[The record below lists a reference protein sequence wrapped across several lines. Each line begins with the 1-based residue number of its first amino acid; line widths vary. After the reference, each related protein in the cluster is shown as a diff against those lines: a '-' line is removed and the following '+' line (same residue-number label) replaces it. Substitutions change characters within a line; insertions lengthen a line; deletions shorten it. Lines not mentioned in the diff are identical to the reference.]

1 MDPWLICYLIERKCV
16 LIRNLATILPW
27 KFKFLEN
34 FSVLMQLMEV
44 SNKGSFYLVGLNNL
58 IKAVAVWVSQNILTF
73 FILIEISE
81 IKLF

>member
-1 MDPWLICYLIERKCV
+1 ME
-16 LIRNLATILPW
+16 
-27 KFKFLEN
+27 
-34 FSVLMQLMEV
+34 LMEV

-73 FILIEISE
+73 FILIEIFE

>member
-16 LIRNLATILPW
+16 LIRNLATILPL

-34 FSVLMQLMEV
+34 FGVLMQLMEV

-58 IKAVAVWVSQNILTF
+58 IKAVAV
-73 FILIEISE
+73 
-81 IKLF
+81 